1 MIIQGSVG
9 VIFLKSKGDIFN
21 AFHNWFLKVNN
32 IFNKSVK
39 HLRTDNGKEFSNNN
53 FDNFCNLNG
62 IIHEYT
68 LILLNKMEG
77 LNVFT
82 VLLFLMLELCWRMH
96 TLITYF
102 GKMQLLLLILYIIES
117 HIKVSITMF
126 LMNFFMMKKWTLRN
140 LEYLDVKFFFYVPK

>member
-77 LNVFT
+77 LNAFT
-82 VLLFLMLELCWRMH
+82 VLFFLTLELCWGY
-96 TLITYF
+96 T
-102 GKMQLLLLILYIIES
+102 S
-117 HIKVSITMF
+117 
-126 LMNFFMMKKWTLRN
+126 
-140 LEYLDVKFFFYVPK
+140 